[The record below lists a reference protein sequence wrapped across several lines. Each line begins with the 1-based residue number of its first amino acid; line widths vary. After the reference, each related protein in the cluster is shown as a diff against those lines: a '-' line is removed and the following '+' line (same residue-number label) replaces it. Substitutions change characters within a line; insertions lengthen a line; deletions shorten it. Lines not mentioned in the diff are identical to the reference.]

1 MVARALRPPQI
12 VRHTAGL
19 SRWPSA
25 VTVDSKL
32 RSEDLQGVKEG
43 PFPEGEPNQ
52 NTLRRRAVTEKQA
65 G

>member
-32 RSEDLQGVKEG
+32 RSEDLQGGLEG

-52 NTLRRRAVTEKQA
+52 NTHSDAER
-65 G
+65 